1 MIKYK
6 NILILAGNG
15 MMGNT
20 ILKYLNS
27 KSELNIFYSIR
38 NSKKKL
44 YLPNFLILNDLYK
57 KENFK
62 KLKNFI
68 KKKDIKLI
76 INCSGITKHETEKN
90 QKKFSLKINTL
101 LNNKLAKIKKVK
113 LLILST
119 DCVFNGIK
127 GNYNELS
134 KDFNNDL
141 YGKTKRMGEKTNL
154 KNAIT
159 FRSSGVGHEIDTKK
173 GLLEWFLKNKSKKIN
188 GYVNAFFTG
197 PTTLEIAK
205 IIYKYVLT
213 NKIKHGLYHI
223 GANKI
228 SKFDLLQII
237 KVIYKKKIIII
248 KNNKLKIDRS
258 LDTTK
263 FRKKT
268 NFVSQNWLNLI
279 KETKKFNEKF
289 S

>member
-6 NILILAGNG
+6 NILILSGNG

-27 KSELNIFYSIR
+27 KSELNVFYSIR

-44 YLPNFLILNDLYK
+44 YLPNFLILKDLYK
-57 KENFK
+57 KENFE

-68 KKKDIKLI
+68 KKKNIKLI

-119 DCVFNGIK
+119 DCVFNGVK

-141 YGKTKRMGEKTNL
+141 YGITKRMGEKINL
-154 KNAIT
+154 KNVIT

-188 GYVNAFFTG
+188 GYANAFFTG

-205 IIYKYVLT
+205 IIYKYVIT
-213 NKIKHGLYHI
+213 KKINHGLFHI

-258 LDTTK
+258 LDSTK

-268 NFVSQNWLNLI
+268 NFISQNWLNLI